1 MGPVVSDIETNHTL
15 NRFRQSSDFSAHIL
29 QYMVKRL
36 FTNRVQYPLKLKV
49 FGALWSPFFTIGN
62 WLLTLWPPFLQ
73 WCEDRN
79 VNRIG
84 PEYNQSTQKKLHNM
98 RPNFSFSFFLLI
110 LQCGNKSRYHRT
122 KFSLYTY
129 QAYQSVFCN
138 LSIYVLFLVKP
149 KDRMTRVRPRFFDQV
164 GHETM
169 CASNGNKHFLTKSCH
184 RQTYQN
190 YEPSQQKLGTILEK

>member
-1 MGPVVSDIETNHTL
+1 MGPVVSDIETNYTL

-84 PEYNQSTQKKLHNM
+84 PEYNQSTQKSYIIWGLI
-98 RPNFSFSFFLLI
+98 FLLVSSY
-110 LQCGNKSRYHRT
+110 L
-122 KFSLYTY
+122 
-129 QAYQSVFCN
+129 FCN
-138 LSIYVLFLVKP
+138 VETKVGTTGQNLVYTHTKLIKVYFVTCQFMCSFWSNPRTEWLKSVQDFLIKL
-149 KDRMTRVRPRFFDQV
+149 DM
-164 GHETM
+164 
-169 CASNGNKHFLTKSCH
+169 KSCMH
-184 RQTYQN
+184 LV
-190 YEPSQQKLGTILEK
+190 EIGIFH